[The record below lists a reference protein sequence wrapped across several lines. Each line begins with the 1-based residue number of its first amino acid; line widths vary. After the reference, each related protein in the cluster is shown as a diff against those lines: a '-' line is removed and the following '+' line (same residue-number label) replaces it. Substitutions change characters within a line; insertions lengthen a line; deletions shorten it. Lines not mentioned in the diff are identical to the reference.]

1 VRNTQINEPGFFSSV
16 NDINR
21 RAQDGLGWLGEV
33 SAIPGLPQC
42 IGANRSDL
50 VWLDR
55 QQKLLEALQAGKT
68 ALDGLGCKAMIREI
82 FAQLNFFCQD
92 MQRAYFTV
100 LEARHD

>member
-1 VRNTQINEPGFFSSV
+1 
-16 NDINR
+16 
-21 RAQDGLGWLGEV
+21 
-33 SAIPGLPQC
+33 
-42 IGANRSDL
+42 

-55 QQKLLEALQAGKT
+55 QQKLLEALQTSKT